1 MTTIKIA
8 VHGVLG
14 KMGQEVANMVCTEP
28 DFAVAGVADV
38 TAQNDVYDL
47 PDGSGTVKISDSLE
61 NVLDETDVIVDF
73 TNAEGAMKAIRIAAE
88 HQVNIVVGSTG
99 LSDNDIEIARKYALD
114 QQIGITIAPNFAIG
128 AVLMIHMAKVLAPF
142 FDFAEITET
151 HHEFKKDAPSGTAL
165 AIARASAEGKGTNF
179 SAPDAELEA
188 LKGTRGG
195 TYKGISIH
203 SARMPGRVAHHELVF
218 GTTGQTIAVRHDSI
232 NRESFMPGVAMAIRE
247 TFKSPRFIIG
257 LESLL
262 DL

>member
-88 HQVNIVVGSTG
+88 
-99 LSDNDIEIARKYALD
+99 
-114 QQIGITIAPNFAIG
+114 
-128 AVLMIHMAKVLAPF
+128 PF
-142 FDFAEITET
+142 RF
-151 HHEFKKDAPSGTAL
+151 PV
-165 AIARASAEGKGTNF
+165 RVW
-179 SAPDAELEA
+179 
-188 LKGTRGG
+188 
-195 TYKGISIH
+195 SIH
-203 SARMPGRVAHHELVF
+203 KRPLWIVN
-218 GTTGQTIAVRHDSI
+218 SI
-232 NRESFMPGVAMAIRE
+232 SCI
-247 TFKSPRFIIG
+247 
-257 LESLL
+257 SL
-262 DL
+262 